1 LSISSVFAVSMMIG
15 TVLRALI
22 WRQTSKPSTF
32 GIITSS
38 TTRSKLSSRSRSS
51 ASRPSSAGTT
61 S

>member
-1 LSISSVFAVSMMIG
+1 MMIG
-15 TVLRALI
+15 TVLRERI

-38 TTRSKLSSRSRSS
+38 TTRSKLSSRSRSR